1 MAASTRFISL
11 ALGGVLTILWLTI
24 CGSAQEQADG
34 PLPPSYSG
42 SGNLPSDAG
51 QVWREYDIRPYV
63 DRVRGIDNPQQT
75 IVDWILRDTGTGTW
89 FGQPFGLFSA
99 SQESIRVYHTPE
111 VQSAVAAIIERFV
124 RPDESKAAGVGV
136 RLITVG
142 DPNWRNLAMSMLR
155 PVSVRTPGLDAWLIS
170 RESTTVLL
178 SQLKAR
184 VDFREHNS
192 ASVTILNG
200 QSHTISRF
208 TPRTFARAIRPTP
221 TAYPGY
227 QIQSGE
233 VREGFAL
240 TISPLI
246 TIDGANMEAVVKC
259 HSHLVEKM
267 TPVPID
273 LAAPAKGQ
281 VVIEVPQMTSWAI
294 HERFR
299 WPIDDVLLISR
310 GVAMPGV
317 KRPGFENL
325 PALLAAGPPR
335 ADALLFVFGRHATDG
350 GRQADAEPARAASR
364 LNYHGRY

>member
-1 MAASTRFISL
+1 MVASARIT
-11 ALGGVLTILWLTI
+11 ALITGALTIGMLFSSTL
-24 CGSAQEQADG
+24 AQEG
-34 PLPPSYSG
+34 NEPSPPSYG
-42 SGNLPSDAG
+42 SPINLPTDAG
-51 QVWREYDIRPYV
+51 QVWREYDIRPYTQ
-63 DRVRGIDNPQQT
+63 RLRGIDNPQQT
-75 IVDWILRDTGTGTW
+75 IVDWILRETGTNIW
-89 FGQPFGLFSA
+89 FAEPFGMFSA
-99 SQESIRVYHTPE
+99 NEESVRVYHTPE
-111 VQSAVAAIIERFV
+111 VQTVVASIIERFV
-124 RPDESKAAGVGV
+124 RPDESKAQGVGV

-142 DPNWRNLAMSMLR
+142 DPNWRNQAMSMLR
-155 PVSVRTPGLDAWLIS
+155 PVAVRTPGLDAWLLS
-170 RESTTVLL
+170 RESATVLL
-178 SQLKAR
+178 SQLKVR
-184 VDFREHNS
+184 VDFREHP

-208 TPRTFARAIRPTP
+208 TPRTFARSLRPTP

-227 QIQSGE
+227 QVQSGE

-246 TIDGANMEAVVKC
+246 TVDGENMEAVVKC

-273 LAAPAKGQ
+273 ITAPAKGQ

-299 WPIDDVLLISR
+299 WPADEVLLISR
-310 GVAMPGV
+310 GVAMSGT

-335 ADALLFVFGRHATDG
+335 ADALLFLFGRQATNG
-350 GRQADAEPARAASR
+350 GRQATGGESTRAASR

>member
-1 MAASTRFISL
+1 M
-11 ALGGVLTILWLTI
+11 
-24 CGSAQEQADG
+24 
-34 PLPPSYSG
+34 
-42 SGNLPSDAG
+42 
-51 QVWREYDIRPYV
+51 
-63 DRVRGIDNPQQT
+63 
-75 IVDWILRDTGTGTW
+75 
-89 FGQPFGLFSA
+89 FSA
-99 SQESIRVYHTPE
+99 NEESVRVYHTQE
-111 VQSAVAAIIERFV
+111 VQTAVAGIIERFV
-124 RPDESKAAGVGV
+124 RPDESKAQGVGV

-142 DPNWRNLAMSMLR
+142 DPNWRNQAMSLLR
-155 PVSVRTPGLDAWLIS
+155 PITARTPGLDAWLLS
-170 RESTTVLL
+170 RESATVLL

-184 VDFREHNS
+184 VEFREHNS

-208 TPRTFARAIRPTP
+208 TPRTFARSLRATP

-240 TISPLI
+240 TISPVI
-246 TIDGANMEAVVKC
+246 TVDGANMEAVVKC

-273 LAAPAKGQ
+273 LSAPAKGQ
-281 VVIEVPQMTSWAI
+281 VVIQVPQMTSWAI

-299 WPIDDVLLISR
+299 WPADEVLLISR
-310 GVAMPGV
+310 GVAMPGT

-335 ADALLFVFGRHATDG
+335 ADALLFLFGRQATDG
-350 GRQADAEPARAASR
+350 GRQAAGESPRSATR

>member
-1 MAASTRFISL
+1 MAALSTRLTSL
-11 ALGGVLTILWLTI
+11 GLGLVIGWLTI
-24 CGSAQEQADG
+24 CASAQEPGEG
-34 PLPPSYSG
+34 PVPPSFGG
-42 SGNLPSDAG
+42 STNLPSGAG

-63 DRVRGIDNPQQT
+63 QRVRGIDHPQQT
-75 IVDWILRDTGTGTW
+75 IVDWILRETGTGTW
-89 FGQPFGLFSA
+89 FSEPFGMFNA
-99 SQESIRVYHTPE
+99 TEEVVRVYHTPE
-111 VQSAVAAIIERFV
+111 VQTAVAAIIERFV
-124 RPDESKAAGVGV
+124 RPDESQAEGVGV

-142 DPNWRNLAMSMLR
+142 DPNWRNQAMSMLR
-155 PVSVRTPGLDAWLIS
+155 PVSVRTPGLDAWLLS
-170 RESTTVLL
+170 RESAIVLL

-208 TPRTFARAIRPTP
+208 TPRTFARSIRPTP

-233 VREGFAL
+233 VHEGFAL

-246 TIDGANMEAVVKC
+246 TIDGANLEAVVKC

-273 LAAPAKGQ
+273 LPAPAKGQ
-281 VVIEVPQMTSWAI
+281 VVIEVPQLTSWAI
-294 HERFR
+294 HERFL
-299 WPIDDVLLISR
+299 WPVDDVLLISR

-317 KRPGFENL
+317 KRPGIENL

-335 ADALLFVFGRHATDG
+335 ADALLFLFGRHASES
-350 GRQADAEPARAASR
+350 GRPAEGEPARAASR